1 MRRIENLEHWI
12 APRGAGFHRISLG
25 LLFVWFG
32 LLKPFGVSTTTSI
45 LADTVYGIPPEL
57 AVPML
62 GWWEVAIG
70 VALILPG
77 FNRLALLLLLIRL
90 PGTVLSLVLFPE
102 TCFVDFPFAPTPQ
115 GQYLIKDVVLFF
127 ATLAIA
133 IPDDRIGVGN
143 GPTEAPA
150 PVGSGSGRN

>member
-1 MRRIENLEHWI
+1 MGRLDRLEHWI
-12 APRGAGFHRISLG
+12 APRGAAFHRVSLG
-25 LLFVWFG
+25 ILFIWFG

-45 LADTVYGIPPEL
+45 LADTVYGIPPEM
-57 AVPML
+57 AVPLL

-70 VALILPG
+70 VALVLPG

-90 PGTVLSLVLFPE
+90 PGTILALVIFPE
-102 TCFVDFPFAPTPQ
+102 VCFVDFPFSPTPQ

-133 IPDDRIGVGN
+133 LPDDRIHLGEDGGEHRAEPSSVG
-143 GPTEAPA
+143 
-150 PVGSGSGRN
+150 R